1 MTKVA
6 VLLSGCG
13 FYDGTEAAEAILA
26 ALALER
32 AGVRSIFVAPD
43 IPQMHSV
50 DHLTG
55 VEVEG
60 EQRGVLGES
69 ARIARGKVKS
79 LADQWPGELGGLIIP
94 GGQGAVKNLMTHFAA
109 LGKKREVIPLVAALL
124 SDLTGRKAPVGSISL
139 GRTVVQTFLDEP
151 LSDQDMQLAATD
163 VLVDEARRLVFTP
176 GFLTG
181 ATLPEVASGIEK
193 MVRAM
198 LSLPARELHVIH

>member
-13 FYDGTEAAEAILA
+13 FYEGTEVAEAILS

-32 AGVRSIFVAPD
+32 AGARPIYVAPD
-43 IPQMHSV
+43 APQMHSV

-60 EQRGVLGES
+60 ELRGVLGES
-69 ARIARGKVKS
+69 ARIALGKVKS
-79 LADQWPGELGGLIIP
+79 LAEQWPGELSGLIIP
-94 GGQGAVKNLMTHFAA
+94 GGHGAVKNLMTNFAA
-109 LGKKREVIPLVAALL
+109 LGRKREVIPPVAALL
-124 SDLTGRKAPVGSISL
+124 ADLTVRKAPVGSISL

-151 LSDQDMQLAATD
+151 LSDQDMQMAATD
-163 VLVDEARRLVFTP
+163 VVVDEERRLVFTP

-181 ATLPEVASGIEK
+181 ATLSEVATGIEK